1 MSQLCGLL
9 ARAAGVSESEAAEIE
24 QASILHDVGK
34 IGISDQILHKPG
46 KLTPEERAEMERHP
60 TIGAQLLAGSSS
72 SLLQTSSCEAA
83 TSPAART
90 NPAATRA
97 TSAGPP
103 SGACSAARLGQLV
116 GLTTARRG

>member
-9 ARAAGVSESEAAEIE
+9 ARAAGVSESEEIE

>member
-1 MSQLCGLL
+1 
-9 ARAAGVSESEAAEIE
+9 
-24 QASILHDVGK
+24 VGK

-60 TIGAQLLAGSSS
+60 TIGAQLERLPPRRRRS
-72 SLLQTSSCEAA
+72 EAA
-83 TSPAART
+83 TRRTLPAAART